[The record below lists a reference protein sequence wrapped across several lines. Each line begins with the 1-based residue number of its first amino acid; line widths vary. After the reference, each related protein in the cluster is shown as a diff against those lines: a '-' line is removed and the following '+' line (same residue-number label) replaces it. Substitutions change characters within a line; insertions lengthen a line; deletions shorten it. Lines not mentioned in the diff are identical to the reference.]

1 VLVSLYQ
8 NDFKFLATPD
18 FRIIIISTNLELKLN
33 RYLRFGHRLLHT
45 CLLLT
50 CLLFGAVIAVAQE
63 SQKENSKPEQ
73 TKQTADKSKDK
84 PGFALSV
91 RTNPILNL
99 SLKAEKVK
107 LLEIAAELSKRL
119 KTPVIVGSS
128 LQQQVV
134 SIEFSGLTLEPAMQL
149 MAPAVY
155 IDYEI
160 ETNGNTPPKPLG
172 IYFWDA
178 NVGEPSISSSIQSS
192 TQSMLIEGDTE
203 DGVEPKTEADRK
215 RLEEQPLRIQFQD
228 NKLSV
233 KAKKQPLVLV
243 LLKIGEELGI
253 PVDIQFETEDILDV
267 EITKMTVEDALR
279 KLSPNIK
286 LFLRADLMHAERRVL
301 RMVLTDPTKTTPT
314 GF

>member
-1 VLVSLYQ
+1 V
-8 NDFKFLATPD
+8 
-18 FRIIIISTNLELKLN
+18 I
-33 RYLRFGHRLLHT
+33 
-45 CLLLT
+45 CLLA
-50 CLLFGAVIAVAQE
+50 GALIGVAQQ
-63 SQKENSKPEQ
+63 SKKPAENSKPEQ
-73 TKQTADKSKDK
+73 SKQTADKSKDK

-91 RTNPILNL
+91 KTNPILNI

-107 LLEIAAELSKRL
+107 LVEIAAELSKRL
-119 KTPVIVGSS
+119 KTPVVVGSS
-128 LQQQVV
+128 LQSEVV

-155 IDYEI
+155 VDYEI
-160 ETNGNTPPKPLG
+160 ETNANAQPKPLG

-178 NVGEPSISSSIQSS
+178 NSGEPSITSSIQSS

-203 DGVEPKTEADRK
+203 DGVEPQTDAEKK
-215 RLEEQPLRIQFQD
+215 KLEEQPLRIQFQE

-253 PVDIQFETEDILDV
+253 PVDIQFETEDTVDV
-267 EITKMTVEDALR
+267 EISKMSVEDAVR

-286 LFLRADLMHAERRVL
+286 LFLRADLLHAERRVL
-301 RMVLTDPTKTTPT
+301 RIVFTDPTKTTTT

>member
-1 VLVSLYQ
+1 V
-8 NDFKFLATPD
+8 
-18 FRIIIISTNLELKLN
+18 
-33 RYLRFGHRLLHT
+33 
-45 CLLLT
+45 T
-50 CLLFGAVIAVAQE
+50 CLLFAGAIAAAQE
-63 SQKENSKPEQ
+63 SQKRTENSKPDSKVEQ
-73 TKQTADKSKDK
+73 SKQAADKAKEK

-91 RTNPILNL
+91 KTNPILNI

-107 LLEIAAELSKRL
+107 LVEIAAELSKRL

-128 LQQQVV
+128 LQSEVV
-134 SIEFSGLTLEPAMQL
+134 SLEFSGLTLEPAMQL

-155 IDYEI
+155 VDYEI
-160 ETNGNTPPKPLG
+160 ETSGNTQPKPLG

-178 NVGEPSISSSIQSS
+178 NAGEPSITSSIQSS

-203 DGVEPKTEADRK
+203 DGVEPQTDAEKK
-215 RLEEQPLRIQFQD
+215 KLEEQPLRIQFQE

-233 KAKKQPLVLV
+233 KAKKQPLALV

-253 PVDIQFETEDILDV
+253 PVDIQFETEDTVDIEFSKLS
-267 EITKMTVEDALR
+267 VEDAVR

-286 LFLRADLMHAERRVL
+286 LFLRADLLHAERRAL
-301 RMVLTDPTKTTPT
+301 RIVFTDPTKTTST

>member
-1 VLVSLYQ
+1 M
-8 NDFKFLATPD
+8 
-18 FRIIIISTNLELKLN
+18 N
-33 RYLRFGHRLLHT
+33 RYLRFSERLLNPAIIV
-45 CLLLT
+45 T
-50 CLLFGAVIAVAQE
+50 CLLFAVVIAAAQE
-63 SQKENSKPEQ
+63 SQKRTENSKQ
-73 TKQTADKSKDK
+73 DSKVDQSKQAADKSKEK

-91 RTNPILNL
+91 KTSPILNI
-99 SLKAEKVK
+99 SLKAEKIK
-107 LLEIAAELSKRL
+107 LVEIAAELSKRL
-119 KTPVIVGSS
+119 KTPVVVGSS
-128 LQQQVV
+128 LQSEVV

-155 IDYEI
+155 VDYEI
-160 ETNGNTPPKPLG
+160 ETSGNAQPKPLG

-178 NVGEPSISSSIQSS
+178 NSGEPSITSSIQSS

-203 DGVEPKTEADRK
+203 DGVEPQTDAEKK
-215 RLEEQPLRIQFQD
+215 KLEEQPLRIQFQE

-253 PVDIQFETEDILDV
+253 PVDIQFETEDTVDIEFNKLS
-267 EITKMTVEDALR
+267 VEDAVR

-286 LFLRADLMHAERRVL
+286 LFLRADLLHAERRVL
-301 RMVLTDPTKTTPT
+301 RIVFTDPTKTTST

>member
-1 VLVSLYQ
+1 LNRHLRLVDRLLYLSIVVTCVLVSV
-8 NDFKFLATPD
+8 
-18 FRIIIISTNLELKLN
+18 
-33 RYLRFGHRLLHT
+33 
-45 CLLLT
+45 
-50 CLLFGAVIAVAQE
+50 VIAAAQE
-63 SQKENSKPEQ
+63 AQKPTENSKSD
-73 TKQTADKSKDK
+73 TKVEKSKQPADKSKDK

-91 RTNPILNL
+91 KTNPILNI

-107 LLEIAAELSKRL
+107 LVEIAAELSKRL
-119 KTPVIVGSS
+119 KTPVVVGSS
-128 LQQQVV
+128 LQQEVV
-134 SIEFSGLTLEPAMQL
+134 SIEFNSLTFEPAMQL

-160 ETNGNTPPKPLG
+160 ETSGNTPPKPLG

-178 NVGEPSISSSIQSS
+178 NSGEPSLTSSVQSS

-203 DGVEPKTEADRK
+203 DGVEPQTDADRK
-215 RLEEQPLRIQFQD
+215 KLEEQPLRIQFQE

-243 LLKIGEELGI
+243 VLKIGEELGV
-253 PVDIQFETEDILDV
+253 PVDIKFETDDIVDV
-267 EITKMTVEDALR
+267 EINKMSVEDAVK

-286 LFLRADLMHAERRVL
+286 LFLRADLLHGERRAL
-301 RMVLTDPTKTTPT
+301 RIVLTDPTKTAPT